1 MATQEYSVDL
11 TRAEDGNTVDASVRE
26 FALTLGSKAR
36 DMSVGFNP
44 VETLLSAAGA
54 CITSSLG
61 LVANNSGIEIDDLRV
76 HAVGTRQEDP
86 PRLIKV
92 TLKLS
97 VGSAAP
103 DQKIESVVRIAT
115 KSSTVVSTLRE
126 ALDLSVEW
134 SRTG

>member
-26 FALTLGSKAR
+26 FGLTLGSKAR

-54 CITSSLG
+54 CITSSVG
-61 LVANNSGIEIDDLRV
+61 LVAKNSGVELDNLRI

-86 PRLIKV
+86 PKLIKV
-92 TLKLS
+92 TLQLS
-97 VGSAAP
+97 VGSSAP
-103 DQKIESVVRIAT
+103 DQKIDSVVRIAT
-115 KSSTVVSTLRE
+115 KASTVVSTLRE
-126 ALDLSVEW
+126 ALDIRVGW
-134 SRTG
+134 SRAG